1 MMIAVDTLAATL
13 GALYLVM
20 KVCSGGVVSS
30 FVGKVTEKLL
40 CWRCSVQHLV
50 PGARQRVHVRAGRVL
65 RCPAVETPL
74 PLGRA
79 VLVRPQKVEAGELVK
94 VEAMA
99 DLFRVL
105 LFILAVSIHDSGV

>member
-1 MMIAVDTLAATL
+1 M
-13 GALYLVM
+13 
-20 KVCSGGVVSS
+20 
-30 FVGKVTEKLL
+30 
-40 CWRCSVQHLV
+40 
-50 PGARQRVHVRAGRVL
+50 
-65 RCPAVETPL
+65 CPAVETPL

-105 LFILAVSIHDSGV
+105 MLILAVSIHDSGV

>member
-1 MMIAVDTLAATL
+1 MEVLFPILSERLRRSYSAGDVR
-13 GALYLVM
+13 
-20 KVCSGGVVSS
+20 SS
-30 FVGKVTEKLL
+30 ILSLEHDNG
-40 CWRCSVQHLV
+40 
-50 PGARQRVHVRAGRVL
+50 VHVRAGRVL
-65 RCPAVETPL
+65 VCPAVETPL

-105 LFILAVSIHDSGV
+105 MLILAVSIHDSGV